1 MVWLYNIA
9 IWLYAT
15 GIWLVSFFNVKAKR
29 WIDGRKDVFKQLET
43 ESQTS
48 DGRHQMADIRHQTS
62 DTGSR
67 FFSKKRDDKS
77 GIPQNH
83 KTTIPQYHK
92 TTIPQ
97 YQKPKTIWI
106 HAASLGEFEQGRPI
120 IEKLKEHFPEH
131 KILLTF
137 FSPSGYEI
145 RKNYELADVVCY
157 LPSDTK
163 KNAERFVKTIQ
174 PCLAIFIKYEFW
186 FHYLQTL
193 EQRGIPTILV
203 SAIFRPEQLFFKW
216 YGGLFRKMLQG
227 FDLIFVQNEASLRLL
242 KDHGYKPVTLAGDT
256 RVDRVISI
264 AQQAKRFDVIENF
277 AGGNVMVCGSTWPPD
292 EAILIDFI
300 KKSDNWQFIVAPH
313 EIGESNIRRLLK
325 ILPENTIR
333 YSKADKNSV
342 AGKQVLVI
350 DNIGMLSSVY
360 RYGKLAYIGGGFG
373 KGIHNILEPLA
384 FGIPVVFG
392 PKFQKFEEAVALTEK
407 GACFSVSTSSE
418 FEAVMTKLSNPDFYK
433 LATEETKDYLQRNRG
448 ATEKVMEF
456 IAGKGWVKRK

>member
-1 MVWLYNIA
+1 
-9 IWLYAT
+9 
-15 GIWLVSFFNVKAKR
+15 
-29 WIDGRKDVFKQLET
+29 
-43 ESQTS
+43 
-48 DGRHQMADIRHQTS
+48 
-62 DTGSR
+62 
-67 FFSKKRDDKS
+67 
-77 GIPQNH
+77 
-83 KTTIPQYHK
+83 
-92 TTIPQ
+92 
-97 YQKPKTIWI
+97 
-106 HAASLGEFEQGRPI
+106 
-120 IEKLKEHFPEH
+120 
-131 KILLTF
+131 
-137 FSPSGYEI
+137 
-145 RKNYELADVVCY
+145 DVVCY

-193 EQRGIPTILV
+193 EQRGIPTILI

-227 FDLIFVQNEASLRLL
+227 FDHIFVQNEASLRLL

-350 DNIGMLSSVY
+350 DNIGMLSSV
-360 RYGKLAYIGGGFG
+360 
-373 KGIHNILEPLA
+373 
-384 FGIPVVFG
+384 
-392 PKFQKFEEAVALTEK
+392 
-407 GACFSVSTSSE
+407 
-418 FEAVMTKLSNPDFYK
+418 
-433 LATEETKDYLQRNRG
+433 
-448 ATEKVMEF
+448 
-456 IAGKGWVKRK
+456 